1 MDERLSKALEFSN
14 FLETQNNQ
22 KRIFFTQYKED
33 LIFYANGHK
42 ITVSQQLISFCR
54 SCVLSNET
62 STWILDDNDIPMYV
76 ADLEQFTHS
85 IYKVYADASK
95 KYLDAY
101 ETIKTQRSVQGLVD
115 L

>member
-22 KRIFFTQYKED
+22 KRILLAQYKQD
-33 LIFYANGHK
+33 LIYYIDGHK
-42 ITVSQQLISFCR
+42 ITITQQLISFCR
-54 SCVLSNET
+54 SCVLSNEF

-95 KYLDAY
+95 KYLDEY
-101 ETIKTQRSVQGLVD
+101 QTIKTQKSVQGLVS